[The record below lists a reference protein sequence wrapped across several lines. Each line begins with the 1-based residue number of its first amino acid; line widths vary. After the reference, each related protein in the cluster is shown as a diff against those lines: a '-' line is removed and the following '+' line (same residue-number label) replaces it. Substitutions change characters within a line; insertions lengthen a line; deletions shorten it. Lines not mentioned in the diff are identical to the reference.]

1 MGSMDDKIGREELL
15 EILRNRG
22 STYAFLSQ
30 MYREEISS
38 SSLSE
43 LVSSLASGTEQ
54 EDVSNDGQKLLKQFA
69 KRAQNSDLGKVRTEL
84 AAEYAGLFLSA
95 GRHPVFPYES
105 VYTSEERLLM
115 QEARD
120 EVLSEYRKEGLD
132 RIKEFTEPEDHI
144 AIELEFMS
152 YLCQRTVEAMEK
164 GNKEGS
170 LAHLKKQKDFLGKHL
185 MVWVP
190 DFCED
195 LEQATGSDFYKGIA
209 GITKDYLNL
218 EQETIGELIAEVQ
231 G

>member
-1 MGSMDDKIGREELL
+1 MDDRIGKEELL
-15 EILRNRG
+15 EILQNRS
-22 STYAFLSQ
+22 STYAFLSR

-43 LVSSLASGTEQ
+43 LVSELASSTEQ
-54 EDVSNDGQKLLKQFA
+54 EDVSNEGQKLLRQFA
-69 KRAQNSDLGKVRTEL
+69 ERAQNSDLGKVRTEL

-132 RIKEFTEPEDHI
+132 RITDFNEPEDHI

-152 YLCQRTVEAMEK
+152 YLCQRTIEAMEK
-164 GNKEGS
+164 GDKEGS
-170 LAHLKKQKDFLGKHL
+170 LAYLKKQGDFLGKHL

-195 LEQATGSDFYKGIA
+195 LEKATRSDFYKGIA